1 MTNTTPTTTPMTTA
15 TLRVVDD
22 LFTLRAYVGPMYHGG
37 DARAVARQWAAA
49 GITPDQAEA
58 YIAAECWCSSSIVA
72 LQCAGIRPADL
83 EAVHAVLLADYPCL
97 EHMSVGYAHSN
108 HDIATDSIV
117 AAVGRLQAVRS

>member
-22 LFTLRAYVGPMYHGG
+22 LFTLLAYVGPMYHGG

-49 GITPDQAEA
+49 GITPDQAKA
-58 YIAAECWCSSSIVA
+58 YIAAECWSDTRIVA
-72 LQCAGIRPADL
+72 LQRAGIRASDL
-83 EAVHAVLLADYPCL
+83 GSVHAVLLADYPCL

-108 HDIATDSIV
+108 GDIATDSII
-117 AAVGRLQAVRS
+117 AAVLAVRS